1 MEQQFASPFRT
12 DTTPEDSPMPQQASR
27 AYVKPTILLVED
39 NMADAR
45 KIVRAAETIKWEHEI
60 VVVND
65 GAAALRYVRGQAPY
79 AGATRPSMIL
89 LDLNLPGLS
98 GFEVLAAIK
107 GDIATR
113 RIPVVVIS
121 SSGEASDV
129 SRAYEAHA
137 NAYLRKPVGMD
148 ALNQLARALQQ
159 FWFRM
164 VTLPTRG
171 EAHARRL

>member
-1 MEQQFASPFRT
+1 
-12 DTTPEDSPMPQQASR
+12 
-27 AYVKPTILLVED
+27 
-39 NMADAR
+39 MADAR
-45 KIVRAAETIKWEHEI
+45 KIVRAAETIKWEHDI
-60 VVVND
+60 VVVTD
-65 GAAALRYVRGQAPY
+65 GAEALRYVRKEDEY
-79 AGATRPSMIL
+79 ASATRPSMIL

-98 GFEVLAAIK
+98 GFEVLHAVKA
-107 GDIATR
+107 DPTTR

-164 VTLPTRG
+164 VTLPSRG
-171 EAHARRL
+171 DAHARRA

>member
-1 MEQQFASPFRT
+1 MYA
-12 DTTPEDSPMPQQASR
+12 
-27 AYVKPTILLVED
+27 KPTILLVED

-45 KIVRAAETIKWEHEI
+45 KIVRAAETIKWEHDI

-65 GAAALRYVRGQAPY
+65 GADALRYVRAEEPY
-79 AGATRPSMIL
+79 TNAARPSMIL

-107 GDIATR
+107 ADKDTK

-164 VTLPTRG
+164 VTLPAKG
-171 EAHARRL
+171 DSHARRA

>member
-1 MEQQFASPFRT
+1 
-12 DTTPEDSPMPQQASR
+12 
-27 AYVKPTILLVED
+27 
-39 NMADAR
+39 MADAR
-45 KIVRAAETIKWEHEI
+45 KIVRAAEAIKWEHEI
-60 VVVND
+60 VVVTD
-65 GAAALRYVRGQAPY
+65 GMDALKYVRGEAPFDTP
-79 AGATRPSMIL
+79 AKPSMIL

-98 GFEVLAAIK
+98 GFEVLAEIK
-107 GDIATR
+107 NDKATR

-121 SSGEASDV
+121 SSGEAADV

-164 VTLPTRG
+164 VTLPARG
-171 EAHARRL
+171 DAAHARRL

>member
-1 MEQQFASPFRT
+1 
-12 DTTPEDSPMPQQASR
+12 
-27 AYVKPTILLVED
+27 
-39 NMADAR
+39 MADAR
-45 KIVRAAETIKWEHEI
+45 KIVRAAETIKWEHDI
-60 VVVND
+60 VVVTD
-65 GAAALRYVRGQAPY
+65 GGDALKYVRGQAPFT
-79 AGATRPSMIL
+79 AAARPSMIL

-107 GDIATR
+107 SDQATR

-121 SSGEASDV
+121 SSGEVSDV

-137 NAYLRKPVGMD
+137 NAYLRKPIGLD

-164 VTLPTRG
+164 VTLPGRG
-171 EAHARRL
+171 ESHGHRS